1 MLLFMCREYF
11 IKPFVPLN
19 LPRPVTSIFIDAPVA
34 WRCAEARELPG
45 SPLCAAGS
53 CSLVIDTLKSGCWDL
68 TPAPE
73 VRRRCLRRGHVF
85 QNTPL
90 PHVVVAQEAPDP
102 VACDSTVPNTVNG
115 PLTTLGEAGGRDLG
129 AGGAVGRSRADS
141 SQSGPE
147 AGTPFPQGV
156 TLPFVFLS

>member
-85 QNTPL
+85 QNTPPPMWSSL
-90 PHVVVAQEAPDP
+90 RKPQTLWLVTRLSQ
-102 VACDSTVPNTVNG
+102 TQ
-115 PLTTLGEAGGRDLG
+115 LTAL
-129 AGGAVGRSRADS
+129 
-141 SQSGPE
+141 
-147 AGTPFPQGV
+147 
-156 TLPFVFLS
+156 